1 MGWAQRLFPNISSE
15 CLARMGGRDDPWLRR
30 TLKYGGHRLAEFT
43 RTLIFFGK
51 VAFGWGRR
59 RELRRPTILRPWMRL
74 PPRIDV
80 SFVLPWPN
88 RIFPTCGRQRSAGIF
103 ARMAFRSAVMAATT
117 RDAGE
122 FILACCQGMVAKA
135 HSVPKSDLARGAKE
149 GCGPCCPR
157 ATHVAI
163 PPMYRAG
170 EYGWG
175 KARGLAL
182 WMANGSWAPRRLAA
196 CKYAGDFGGLSKNW
210 GWAAQRLN
218 LRAPDPLARVTSP
231 EDHPREHAIGPIMK
245 SKPD

>member
-30 TLKYGGHRLAEFT
+30 TLKYGGHWLAEFT

-59 RELRRPTILRPWMRL
+59 RALRRPTILRPWMRL

-80 SFVLPWPN
+80 SFVLSWPN
-88 RIFPTCGRQRSAGIF
+88 RIFPTCGRQR
-103 ARMAFRSAVMAATT
+103 
-117 RDAGE
+117 
-122 FILACCQGMVAKA
+122 
-135 HSVPKSDLARGAKE
+135 GAKE
-149 GCGPCCPR
+149 GWGPCCPR

-163 PPMYRAG
+163 PPMYQAG
-170 EYGWG
+170 EYGWC

-231 EDHPREHAIGPIMK
+231 EDHPREHAIRPIMK